1 MTIEMPENLSDRQQD
16 IWEPLFVIAH
26 VAGSH
31 WPQRVRDAAAGLFGA
46 SDQDVELVGNQ
57 LLTHVR
63 QCFDETGK
71 DRVFSC
77 DLCDWLNA
85 LEDGGYSSWNHGKGI
100 TQKRLAKELK
110 HYDISPDSIRGDSGT
125 KKGYRKDWF
134 KDAFERYLDTEARPD
149 PNSKRNNGT
158 RPENTGQNSEN
169 VNGTSLP
176 CSVKENDV
184 SAHENKASSVV
195 PQETPSRDGEVDEW
209 I

>member
-1 MTIEMPENLSDRQQD
+1 MTSFYTQK
-16 IWEPLFVIAH
+16 
-26 VAGSH
+26 
-31 WPQRVRDAAAGLFGA
+31 
-46 SDQDVELVGNQ
+46 
-57 LLTHVR
+57 
-63 QCFDETGK
+63 TGK

-77 DLCDWLNA
+77 DLCDWLNG

-100 TQKRLAKELK
+100 TQKRLARELK

-158 RPENTGQNSEN
+158 RPENTGQTSEN
-169 VNGTSLP
+169 ENGTEEA
-176 CSVKENDV
+176 CSVTENDV
-184 SAHENKASSVV
+184 SAQENKAGSVV
-195 PQETPSRDGEVDEW
+195 PQETLSKDGEVDEW